1 MCVLS
6 ARARQEE
13 RIIIKWI
20 NLKME
25 GKMGGSREKNEK
37 ISTTVTKARRERERA
52 LRVCTFSTRKVFEP
66 ISPILS
72 PCEIRPKHATIATFR
87 SSKHSSSCSHHRNR
101 SRRAVVVDCSPSR
114 SSSKN
119 SGIVIV
125 IGIIIIIINQREGEA
140 FWRQNTKTN

>member
-1 MCVLS
+1 MLS

-87 SSKHSSSCSHHRNR
+87 SSKEYVTKSGSNELQTLCGFDTLPLSLTREQR
-101 SRRAVVVDCSPSR
+101 KKKKKKK
-114 SSSKN
+114 SK
-119 SGIVIV
+119 
-125 IGIIIIIINQREGEA
+125 EEL
-140 FWRQNTKTN
+140 